1 MTLCRCIARSKTCEN
16 LPKPVKP
23 KQCRWAN
30 WHEIEQGESCPW
42 ANYLLKKK
50 GVRRAHIR
58 FMVEEKGASK
68 TFGEIAVEEKQN
80 EDVGEDHKRVI
91 QSDSRQHSG
100 REDKAKITIKRRHDS
115 GSSGT
120 RYLGQA
126 EARLEIAKLF
136 VKGKR

>member
-50 GVRRAHIR
+50 GVRRAHVR

-68 TFGEIAVEEKQN
+68 TFGEVAVEEKQDEN
-80 EDVGEDHKRVI
+80 IKEDQKPFIR
-91 QSDSRQHSG
+91 SNSRFDSR
-100 REDKAKITIKRRHDS
+100 RKDKTGLVSKRRRNI
-115 GSSGT
+115 GT
-120 RYLGQA
+120 GGTGYMGQA
-126 EARLEIAKLF
+126 EARLEIERLM
-136 VKGKR
+136 KGKR